1 MLSSEKEL
9 LSFEQ
14 FQSHVLEV
22 FNASKEECEFWS
34 SSSYYS
40 SVISYTNCPWLSFTV
55 KYATDPENCT
65 WGLYGRWIVAKE
77 YDYHFKDI
85 SGSLIQGIK
94 VLEQQT
100 EKSIREETVIF
111 EKIEK

>member
-34 SSSYYS
+34 SSSYFS
-40 SVISYTNCPWLSFTV
+40 SVISYTNRRWLSFVV
-55 KYATDPENCT
+55 KYATDPENCN
-65 WGLYGRWIVAKE
+65 YGRYIVIKE
-77 YDYHFKDI
+77 YNYRFKDI
-85 SGSLIQGIK
+85 SDSLIQGLK

-100 EKSIREETVIF
+100 EESIKEEIGVF
-111 EKIEK
+111 KRLEK

>member
-1 MLSSEKEL
+1 MLLSEKEL

-40 SVISYTNCPWLSFTV
+40 SVISYTNRRWLSFTV
-55 KYATDPENCT
+55 KYVIDPENCN
-65 WGLYGRWIVAKE
+65 YGRWIAIKE
-77 YDYHFKDI
+77 HDHRYKDI
-85 SGSLIQGIK
+85 SDSLIQGIK
-94 VLEQQT
+94 VLEQQSK
-100 EKSIREETVIF
+100 ESIKEEIAIF
-111 EKIEK
+111 EKIKSN

>member
-14 FQSHVLEV
+14 FQSHVLEA

-34 SSSYYS
+34 SSSYFS
-40 SVISYTNCPWLSFTV
+40 SVISYTGRKWLSFKV
-55 KYATDPENCT
+55 KYVIDPQNCN
-65 WGLYGRWIVAKE
+65 YGRWIVVKE
-77 YDYHFKDI
+77 YDYRFKDI
-85 SGSLIQGIK
+85 SDSLIQGLK

-100 EKSIREETVIF
+100 EESIREEIGVF
-111 EKIEK
+111 KRLEK

>member
-34 SSSYYS
+34 SSSHYS
-40 SVISYTNCPWLSFTV
+40 SVISYTNRRWLSFTV
-55 KYATDPENCT
+55 KYVIDPENCN
-65 WGLYGRWIVAKE
+65 YDRWIVAKE
-77 YDYHFKDI
+77 YDHRCKDI
-85 SGSLIQGIK
+85 SDSLIQGIK

-100 EKSIREETVIF
+100 EKSIREEIAVF
-111 EKIEK
+111 KHIEK